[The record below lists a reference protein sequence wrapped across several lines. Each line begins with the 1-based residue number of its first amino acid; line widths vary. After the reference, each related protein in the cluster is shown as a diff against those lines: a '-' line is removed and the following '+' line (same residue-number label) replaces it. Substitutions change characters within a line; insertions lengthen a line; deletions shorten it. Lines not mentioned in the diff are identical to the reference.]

1 MCATCQGDRRAGS
14 AATIYSTR
22 RRGEDLA
29 LADMVGGADDAL
41 GFHALDEARGAV
53 VADLQIALH
62 KARRGLALAGDER
75 HGLVVQRNARAAF
88 LLAERIEPAAARA
101 IILGDVE
108 EVLRLAV
115 PLQERDDALDLFVRH
130 KGPVHARDA
139 PPARHVEH
147 VAAPEE
153 PPGAAFAQ
161 HRAAVYFPGHQKAA

>member
-1 MCATCQGDRRAGS
+1 MCDTCQGDRRAGS
-14 AATIYSTR
+14 AATIYSTW

-41 GFHALDEARGAV
+41 GFHALDQSRGAV

-75 HGLVVQRNARAAF
+75 HGLVVQRIARAAF
-88 LLAERIEPAAARA
+88 LLAKSIEPAARA

-115 PLQERDDALDLFVRH
+115 PLQKRDDALDLFVRH

-139 PPARHVEH
+139 PPSRHVEH

-153 PPGAAFAQ
+153 LLGAAFAQ
-161 HRAAVYFPGHQKAA
+161 DRAAVY

>member
-29 LADMVGGADDAL
+29 LADMVGGADDAFGL
-41 GFHALDEARGAV
+41 HAREQTRGAV

-62 KARRGLALAGDER
+62 KARRGLALARDER
-75 HGLVVQRNARAAF
+75 DGLVVQRIARATF
-88 LLAERIEPAAARA
+88 LLAERIEPAACA

-139 PPARHVEH
+139 
-147 VAAPEE
+147 AA
-153 PPGAAFAQ
+153 
-161 HRAAVYFPGHQKAA
+161 